1 SRYMNHQASA
11 QATPRRPVTTKAP
24 RHPTIAISAVTKGKD
39 KADPAVEPLLKME
52 QANPRSLR
60 GNQLNAVLVKD
71 GRLAASPMPS
81 ISRAPMNCATPRAA
95 PVAMVKS
102 DHQVTAKA
110 RLMRTPTLSMNQPA
124 GSCIT
129 A

>member
-1 SRYMNHQASA
+1 MNHQASA
-11 QATPRRPVTTKAP
+11 HATPNSPVTTKAP
-24 RHPTIAISAVTKGKD
+24 RQPTAAISAVTSGKD
-39 KADPAVEPLLKME
+39 KADPAVDPLLKIE
-52 QANPRSLR
+52 QAKPRSLR

-71 GRLAASPMPS
+71 GRLAASPTPS
-81 ISRAPMNCATPRAA
+81 ISRAAMNCEIPRAA
-95 PVAMVKS
+95 PVAMVNI

-110 RLMRTPTLSMNQPA
+110 RLIRTPTLSMNQPA